1 MGLGDHRLMALVF
14 RFFFDPGSGTCLWSA
29 SKEAEA
35 LYDYPVD
42 HHLLPI
48 SGELKQRL
56 DWLVQEFDTDYDW
69 ENPPGKGKWSD
80 EQRDA
85 FWRRVDE
92 NLAMLRRELAAS
104 EYEFRDETRR

>member
-1 MGLGDHRLMALVF
+1 MAFVF

-48 SGELKQRL
+48 SEELRQRL
-56 DWLVQEFDTDYDW
+56 DGLVLEFDTDYDW
-69 ENPPGKGKWSD
+69 DNPPGEGKWSD

-92 NLAMLRRELAAS
+92 NLAMLRRELPAPD
-104 EYEFRDETRR
+104 YEFRDETRR